1 MIKHPIQLVLLI
13 LLLPLTTLAVFAD
26 NPPSD
31 QQGNPNG
38 TEVIDEES
46 TWDKTKKI
54 ASGSVQS
61 GKEVGS
67 ATADKTSEFYQSAKE
82 TGRQAGEII
91 AEKSRYAW
99 HKTKQIGSNIAD
111 KSREWSNALT
121 E

>member
-1 MIKHPIQLVLLI
+1 MTKRPIQLLLLI

-26 NPPSD
+26 NSPSD
-31 QQGNPNG
+31 QQGNLNE

-54 ASGSVQS
+54 ASSVAQS
-61 GKEVGS
+61 SKEVGS

-82 TGRQAGEII
+82 TGRQAGEVI

-99 HKTKQIGSNIAD
+99 HKTKQIGSDIAD
-111 KSREWSNALT
+111 KSREWSNTLT